1 MNRTPRVGLAC
12 GVMTDDILI
21 LVGASPTPLSRQ
33 DATWLIERLRGT
45 YTDTADPNRKPALAL
60 AWALELA
67 LDDEEEE
74 PLEFGLVQVKPI
86 LHARQGAALSP
97 ALLRLKHGL
106 LRLGGED
113 R

>member
-1 MNRTPRVGLAC
+1 
-12 GVMTDDILI
+12 MTDEILI
-21 LVGASPTPLSRQ
+21 LVGAKPCPLTRRDVS
-33 DATWLIERLRGT
+33 WLIERLRGT

-86 LHARQGAALSP
+86 LHAMQGAALSP
-97 ALLRLKHGL
+97 ALLHLQHGL
-106 LRLGGED
+106 LRLRGED
-113 R
+113 GGN